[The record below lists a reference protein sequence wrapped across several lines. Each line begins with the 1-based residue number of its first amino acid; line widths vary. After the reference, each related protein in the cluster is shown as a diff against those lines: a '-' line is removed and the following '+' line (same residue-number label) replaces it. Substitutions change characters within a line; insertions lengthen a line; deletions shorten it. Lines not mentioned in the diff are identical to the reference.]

1 MRLFKTIFV
10 HCVLATF
17 DPRNLM
23 YSQAF
28 QSNFRSSF
36 GGKLSKAFNPVSYAF
51 KMKLLL
57 YQEATKK
64 SWEDKVCRF
73 FGGLVQENQRKVKAI
88 FLLRGKR
95 RKILQDK
102 HTAVD
107 AKIGKL
113 FCIYHCNFSFSFL
126 AVAQQYCFLQGSL

>member
-1 MRLFKTIFV
+1 MLENVFKTFLIMRLFKTVFV

-64 SWEDKVCRF
+64 VGKTKFADFLGASF
-73 FGGLVQENQRKVKAI
+73 RKI
-88 FLLRGKR
+88 RGK
-95 RKILQDK
+95 
-102 HTAVD
+102 
-107 AKIGKL
+107 
-113 FCIYHCNFSFSFL
+113 
-126 AVAQQYCFLQGSL
+126 